1 MFIRYSRI
9 EMLLFCIS
17 VWISPE
23 FSSQRNVAFCVTFQ
37 IYDFGIAMSRTTA
50 ILFNGEI
57 QSDLLRFLDFY
68 GVIYIEKRKSD
79 FHSRRSL

>member
-1 MFIRYSRI
+1 
-9 EMLLFCIS
+9 MLLFCIS

-79 FHSRRSL
+79 FYHRRSL

>member
-1 MFIRYSRI
+1 MVISYCRF

-37 IYDFGIAMSRTTA
+37 IYDFGIAMSRTA

-79 FHSRRSL
+79 FHYRRSL